1 MLRNS
6 APLSVDVIIT
16 QHLLLCWNT
25 DEQQERGNGGTI
37 KRGGGEMCTQGA
49 CVSVCARASAS
60 RMRTMPSFIH
70 QLLVLPD
77 ICHTAAAAGQQI
89 RQGQK
94 DKATC
99 R

>member
-37 KRGGGEMCTQGA
+37 KRGGKDVHSGGL
-49 CVSVCARASAS
+49 CVCVCARASAS

-94 DKATC
+94 DKPTC

>member
-37 KRGGGEMCTQGA
+37 KRGGEMCTQGA